1 MNHYPH
7 SHQHLSEL
15 FGHHTACTAPS
26 LYWWGQETDSS
37 LDNEHHGDADIEE
50 TYDFPL
56 DNEHLGGVDIGESRP
71 ELLKGSFPGEISLIR
86 RSDVRTSPYLNWW
99 DQEQDPSLDNE
110 HHGDADTEES

>member
-56 DNEHLGGVDIGESRP
+56 DNEHLGGVDI
-71 ELLKGSFPGEISLIR
+71 
-86 RSDVRTSPYLNWW
+86 
-99 DQEQDPSLDNE
+99 
-110 HHGDADTEES
+110 EEG